1 VKRLIS
7 SRRLWLSLVV
17 ICALGFAHMVSAH
30 SEATRSSPK
39 DKSTL
44 DQAPKV
50 VSVFLTE
57 KIEIEL
63 SKLQV
68 FDADG
73 DTVHKG
79 KTTCSENLK
88 TMSILMTDIGSGSYA
103 AKWEVVSV
111 DGHKT
116 SGAFSFQVR

>member
-1 VKRLIS
+1 
-7 SRRLWLSLVV
+7 
-17 ICALGFAHMVSAH
+17 MVSAH

-116 SGAFSFQVR
+116 SGAFSFQVQ

>member
-1 VKRLIS
+1 MKRLIS
-7 SRRLWLSLVV
+7 SRPLWISLVV
-17 ICALGFAHMVSAH
+17 ICALVFVQMASAH

-57 KIEIEL
+57 KNEIEL
-63 SKLQV
+63 SKLEV

-73 DTVHKG
+73 ETVHKG

-88 TMSILMTDIGSGSYA
+88 IMSILMKDIGSGSYA